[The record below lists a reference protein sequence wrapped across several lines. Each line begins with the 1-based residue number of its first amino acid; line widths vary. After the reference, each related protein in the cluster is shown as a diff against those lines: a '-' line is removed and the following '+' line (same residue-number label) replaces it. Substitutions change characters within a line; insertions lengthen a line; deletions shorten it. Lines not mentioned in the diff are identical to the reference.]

1 MYSDF
6 SIDAILGPKPGFQKI
21 IPSPSVSPRSD
32 ISSSSECEE
41 LASLYFKS
49 LAWQQLQLAKIQL
62 MPPSWS
68 QKQQK
73 QASKSRK
80 YSTAQTEILTKR
92 YEKSPY
98 INRQEMSE
106 LAAKTDLSMLQV
118 KIWFQNRR
126 LKARK
131 TQGNAMC

>member
-1 MYSDF
+1 MFSDF
-6 SIDAILGPKPGFQKI
+6 SIDAILGLKPRKI
-21 IPSPSVSPRSD
+21 SSPSVSPRSD
-32 ISSSSECEE
+32 CSSDSEE

-68 QKQQK
+68 QKQQMSSK
-73 QASKSRK
+73 KSRK
-80 YSTAQTEILTKR
+80 YSAVQTEILVRR

-106 LAAKTDLSMLQV
+106 LAATTDLTMLQV

-131 TQGNAMC
+131 NKY

>member
-6 SIDAILGPKPGFQKI
+6 SINAILGPKI
-21 IPSPSVSPRSD
+21 IRSPSVSPRSD
-32 ISSSSECEE
+32 ISSSSSECQEE
-41 LASLYFKS
+41 FASLYFKS

-80 YSTAQTEILTKR
+80 YSSEQTEILTRR

-131 TQGNAMC
+131 SSQGKC

>member
-80 YSTAQTEILTKR
+80 YSTAQTEILTKH
-92 YEKSPY
+92 S
-98 INRQEMSE
+98 
-106 LAAKTDLSMLQV
+106 
-118 KIWFQNRR
+118 
-126 LKARK
+126 
-131 TQGNAMC
+131 